1 MADQIRIQDT
11 KEKFETVY
19 NHAVSSEK
27 SAKAYFKQEQ
37 DAGLADGQNFNN
49 WAAQNAPAYLQAH
62 SQYRAARAA
71 YEAALQNGDQ
81 EGYKAWQEKV
91 KKAAFDNP
99 GPNGPDFNFL
109 VGPN

>member
-49 WAAQNAPAYLQAH
+49 WAAQNVSPFHKLLQGDKFLTRKQAPAYLQAH

-81 EGYKAWQEKV
+81 EGY
-91 KKAAFDNP
+91 
-99 GPNGPDFNFL
+99 
-109 VGPN
+109 